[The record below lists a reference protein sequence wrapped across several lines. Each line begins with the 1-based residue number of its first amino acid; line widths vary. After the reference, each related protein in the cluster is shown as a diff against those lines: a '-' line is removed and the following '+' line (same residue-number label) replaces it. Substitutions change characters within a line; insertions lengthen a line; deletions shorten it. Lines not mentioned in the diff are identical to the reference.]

1 MKIFNYNIFL
11 RPEPEGGYTVFV
23 PSLPGCIT
31 YGKDIAEAREMAKD
45 AIGAYLHVLKK
56 EGKSIPTD
64 DQSIVAS
71 VQIKSYGGR
80 QEQHQRVYA

>member
-1 MKIFNYNIFL
+1 MRILNYNIFL

-31 YGKDIAEAREMAKD
+31 YGKGIAEARAMAQD
-45 AIGAYLHVLKK
+45 AIRGYLHVLRQ
-56 EGKSIPTD
+56 EGESIPTD

-71 VQIKSYGGR
+71 VQIQSSSR
-80 QEQHQRVYA
+80 